1 MTAPATA
8 SPAIMDDEE
17 MMRLFKK
24 FHIVTAGTR
33 ALEIIGDPAYDSY
46 SLTTAGTDK
55 EGQRD
60 GDGK

>member
-33 ALEIIGDPAYDSY
+33 ALEIIGDPVPS
-46 SLTTAGTDK
+46 AGSWYR
-55 EGQRD
+55 GY
-60 GDGK
+60 GSVVLPVSG